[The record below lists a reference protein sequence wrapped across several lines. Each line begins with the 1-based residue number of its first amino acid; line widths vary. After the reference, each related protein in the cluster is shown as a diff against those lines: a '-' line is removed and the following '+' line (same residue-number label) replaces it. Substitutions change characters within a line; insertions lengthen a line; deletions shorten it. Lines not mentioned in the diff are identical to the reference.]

1 MGCEQNDFRL
11 AHSVVDCWTGYDDAT
26 DTVDGVHPNSS
37 GDAKPANAWFTPL
50 KNAITAASGGAPA
63 TTTAGSGGTTASST
77 TGVISPT
84 TSGATSPVWGQCGK
98 LSVMLMI
105 LFALIPST

>member
-50 KNAITAASGGAPA
+50 KNAIIAASGGAPA
-63 TTTAGSGGTTASST
+63 TTTTAGSGGTTASST
-77 TGVISPT
+77 TGVTSPT
-84 TSGATSPVWGQCGK
+84 TSGATSP
-98 LSVMLMI
+98 I
-105 LFALIPST
+105 